1 MEEPT
6 TLQLAFTKIRTQ
18 TTSGVAAVRRPA
30 VLLTAIDSTLATAD
44 GSDIAPAAYLVA
56 LLSTLDQLATN
67 PAAAK
72 PGDKREL
79 LEATLY
85 LLSLLTP
92 HSDVHLLRSKI
103 SLFAT
108 LAPLFP
114 SFQSHAPA
122 LKSLLAISQALL
134 AALTPQQLEKDLPAR
149 TVYAS
154 VLSLAG
160 DARPKVRRR
169 AQEAVGALLSAP
181 PPPATTHPY
190 GEETA
195 GWILERLEEAVKGAK
210 RGGKREMAPLPAA
223 PVAAGKGGKAG
234 KGAEAAKAAAAAVGG
249 EEAGGSDE
257 SRAIALLT
265 FIKNLGTAWDD
276 KVRFSCA
283 QRRTR

>member
-1 MEEPT
+1 MAEAT
-6 TLQLAFTKIRTQ
+6 TLELAFTKIRTQ
-18 TTSGVAAVRRPA
+18 TSSGVAAVRRPA
-30 VLLTAIDSTLATAD
+30 TLLTAIDSTLAHAD
-44 GSDIAPAAYLVA
+44 GSAIPPSAYLVA
-56 LLSTLDQLATN
+56 LVSTLSQLTAT

-72 PGDKREL
+72 SSGDKREL

-92 HSDVHLLRSKI
+92 HLDQHLLRSKI
-103 SLFAT
+103 ALLAT

-114 SFQSHAPA
+114 SFQPTAPP
-122 LKSLLAISQALL
+122 LKSLIAISQSIL

-154 VLSLAG
+154 ILSLCG

-181 PPPATTHPY
+181 PPPAVSHPY
-190 GEETA
+190 AEETA
-195 GWILERLEEAVKGAK
+195 GWILERLEDAVKGAK
-210 RGGKREMAPLPAA
+210 RGGKKDVAPAQPG
-223 PVAAGKGGKAG
+223 GKGGK
-234 KGAEAAKAAAAAVGG
+234 GAEKAKEAAKAVGG
-249 EEAGGSDE
+249 QQEEAGGSDE

-276 KVRFSCA
+276 KVSSFASQCLFLGAR
-283 QRRTR
+283 